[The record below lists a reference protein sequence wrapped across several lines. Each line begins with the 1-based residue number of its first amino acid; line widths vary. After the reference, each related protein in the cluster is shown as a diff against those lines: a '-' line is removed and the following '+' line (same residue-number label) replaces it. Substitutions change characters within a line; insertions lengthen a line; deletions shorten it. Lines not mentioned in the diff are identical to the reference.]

1 MASNIYSKY
10 ANLAVA
16 VLGKTAPPS
25 NITFNTPV
33 VRAATGGITLSWD
46 EIVDTLD
53 FKEYVIQLTSSGTW
67 EDVYNSETTYQLN
80 DIVNYGGTSWKYINN
95 TDSADNTPAD
105 NAYWDPNSGGNTE
118 IYRGLALSTLYTAA
132 SITTGT
138 KTFLIKAV
146 DTTGNYSTTA
156 GSASLAVAAPAWV
169 LTGEGA
175 QTISHVI
182 NDGQLTVT
190 WPVPSTTQFAVAS
203 YEVRYIVGNSSTNW
217 AGATATG
224 HGTTEGVHSATN
236 SITFPVTW
244 GPGEEGTGEAHRT
257 FIIKAKDTVG
267 NLSSNEI
274 YKAIQISSPDTVNA
288 AHQFTSNAEGTKV
301 DARVYWTATTIS
313 ASQLPIAHYKI
324 FYQDYKTG
332 STAPTFANR
341 GSAYLEGLGTTEF
354 KQEVDWGPS
363 KTNSNGTISS
373 STGTSNDIR
382 RYWVVPVDLAG
393 NWGVAYSGGESDHIG
408 DIEDV
413 TVTRPNSITGLATT
427 DYSTNSS
434 NGVVEINWNLPVIT
448 TAPITSIRVFWELPT
463 WVSATSLLTST
474 RGEKNSKAGTAT
486 KYSTPVNWGPTN
498 GSGETNRV
506 IYFIAYDSIGNISV
520 PTGITVSVNNPAQI
534 SSTALT
540 SQVID
545 NNVILR
551 WTDPAATSL
560 PISSYDAYRCPAA
573 GTCSVSDYLT
583 TTTYVTNVGGTN
595 TYSFFETAAGTYKY
609 FVRTKDL
616 AGNYSTPQAIST
628 TVSEPRD
635 FAVLTDV
642 NSKYN
647 TGALTAA
654 YCSGA
659 SYNNESDCENNG
671 GDWIEASKASW
682 TNIEDE
688 SNTTAVLPVNTTE
701 TWQEHFDDN
710 NWASP
715 QAQISAG
722 YHYFV
727 TPETSATYYQQWDLG
742 TTQASATVA
751 LLTTE
756 EDFGPTTSDGVA
768 VVATPEIFL
777 SNTESDY
784 ELAATNTGGTWVSK
798 GSGNTSGLGI
808 NFRYVKV
815 KVTYASSNGA
825 LKKISQQRIT
835 LNLATV
841 RDQSAGAATISTLSG
856 TPTNGLRVNFNKTFQ
871 DITSIQVTPKY
882 KTSGNQNTAIYD
894 FLDVA
899 NPTYFD
905 VYLLDATDG
914 SFALGDFTWQATGV

>member
-1 MASNIYSKY
+1 MAGFTSIGLGAFIAIGACGCIKFVDTPDAAFTCVGGAHVAVIAVQGLCARLARAVVTAVADGAGIGIVAISQRWLVDT

-16 VLGKTAPPS
+16 LV
-25 NITFNTPV
+25 
-33 VRAATGGITLSWD
+33 
-46 EIVDTLD
+46 
-53 FKEYVIQLTSSGTW
+53 
-67 EDVYNSETTYQLN
+67 
-80 DIVNYGGTSWKYINN
+80 GGTVVIVV
-95 TDSADNTPAD
+95 AAERGR
-105 NAYWDPNSGGNTE
+105 A
-118 IYRGLALSTLYTAA
+118 GLARAISAIVTHGAFVVVVTQLVVAVVLAAVDRVAKIGGADVAIITYHAARTSAAA

-156 GSASLAVAAPAWV
+156 GSTSFVVTAPAWV
-169 LTGEGA
+169 LTGGGA
-175 QTISHVI
+175 QTVSHVI

-203 YEVRYIVGNSSTNW
+203 YEVRYIVGDSSTNW

-244 GPGEEGTGEAHRT
+244 GPGEEGDGEAHRT

-274 YKAIQISSPDTVNA
+274 YKAIQISPPDTVNA
-288 AHQFTSNAEGTKV
+288 AHQFTANDEGTKV
-301 DARVYWTATTIS
+301 DARVFWTATTIS

-393 NWGVAYSGGESDHIG
+393 NWGVAYVGPPENDHIG

-427 DYSTNSS
+427 DYSTKSS
-434 NGVVEINWNLPVIT
+434 NGVVEINWNLPVVT

-498 GSGETNRV
+498 GSGETSRV

-560 PISSYDAYRCPAA
+560 PISSYDVYRCPAA

-616 AGNYSTPQAIST
+616 AGNYSIPQAIST

-642 NSKYN
+642 TSKYN

-654 YCSGA
+654 
-659 SYNNESDCENNG
+659 
-671 GDWIEASKASW
+671 
-682 TNIEDE
+682 
-688 SNTTAVLPVNTTE
+688 
-701 TWQEHFDDN
+701 
-710 NWASP
+710 
-715 QAQISAG
+715 
-722 YHYFV
+722 
-727 TPETSATYYQQWDLG
+727 
-742 TTQASATVA
+742 
-751 LLTTE
+751 
-756 EDFGPTTSDGVA
+756 
-768 VVATPEIFL
+768 
-777 SNTESDY
+777 
-784 ELAATNTGGTWVSK
+784 
-798 GSGNTSGLGI
+798 
-808 NFRYVKV
+808 
-815 KVTYASSNGA
+815 
-825 LKKISQQRIT
+825 
-835 LNLATV
+835 
-841 RDQSAGAATISTLSG
+841 
-856 TPTNGLRVNFNKTFQ
+856 
-871 DITSIQVTPKY
+871 
-882 KTSGNQNTAIYD
+882 
-894 FLDVA
+894 
-899 NPTYFD
+899 
-905 VYLLDATDG
+905 
-914 SFALGDFTWQATGV
+914 